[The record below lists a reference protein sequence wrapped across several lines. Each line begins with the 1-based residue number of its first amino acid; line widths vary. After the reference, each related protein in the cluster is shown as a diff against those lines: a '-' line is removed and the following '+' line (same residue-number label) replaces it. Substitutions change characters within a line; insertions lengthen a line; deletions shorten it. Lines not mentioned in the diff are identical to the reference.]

1 MQYFKNLFLNIIQ
14 FSKLII
20 NSRELSRSAFILL
33 IGLSLIIIYLIPD
46 KFNSENDFIQISAN
60 LYSQTFVIYN
70 KFGRG
75 GEKHQY
81 QIKLYGYNDTF
92 IINDAFFDYFDKTN
106 FEFFVKSQDTVFLDI
121 AKENQKELNTYS
133 NIYIYGISSYSKCYL
148 DFRRAIVDKDDKT
161 SIYFGLIMILISAA
175 MFYYYKEKYIY

>member
-1 MQYFKNLFLNIIQ
+1 MQYFKILFLNIIKL
-14 FSKLII
+14 SKIII

-60 LYSQTFVIYN
+60 LYSQTFVTYN

-81 QIKLYGYNDTF
+81 QVKLYGYNDTF
-92 IINDAFFDYFDKTN
+92 IINDGFFDYFDKTN
-106 FEFFVKSQDTVFLDI
+106 FEFFVKAQDTIFLDI
-121 AKENQKELNTYS
+121 AKKDQNELNTYS

-161 SIYFGLIMILISAA
+161 EIYIGIVLIIIGLG
-175 MFYYYKEKYIY
+175 MFYYYKGNFIT